1 MVMSIGRR
9 IWLLLTLIAGLAAS
23 CEGRQLAV
31 IVDKTNTTGG
41 LSAMDLTKVFKFDSH
56 KWPDG
61 RPVILVL
68 RDPSTPEMK
77 TAIEKLYHMQV
88 DQFKSLLAA
97 HASGVIMVRS
107 EDELLK
113 SVEAIP
119 GAVGL
124 VDVYSINSRV
134 NVLKVD
140 GKLPLEQGYFLK
152 GN

>member
-1 MVMSIGRR
+1 MRKV
-9 IWLLLTLIAGLAAS
+9 LITVLMAFALAGSCAA
-23 CEGRQLAV
+23 RQLAV
-31 IVDKTNTTGG
+31 IVDKTNNVGG
-41 LSAMDLTKVFKFDSH
+41 LSASDLAKVFKCDKI

-61 RPVILVL
+61 KSVVLVL
-68 RDPSTPEMK
+68 RDPSTPEMR
-77 TAIEKLYHMQV
+77 TATEKLYHMTPEEL
-88 DQFKSLLAA
+88 KALLTA
-97 HASGVIMVRS
+97 HRQSVLIVNS
-107 EDELLK
+107 EQELLK
-113 SVEAIP
+113 SVESIP

>member
-1 MVMSIGRR
+1 MPRR
-9 IWLLLTLIAGLAAS
+9 ILTIVLLAFCLAAS
-23 CEGRQLAV
+23 CAARQLAV
-31 IVDKTNTTGG
+31 IVDKTNKVGG
-41 LSAMDLTKVFKFDSH
+41 LSSSDLEKVFKCDRV

-61 RPVILVL
+61 KTVVLVL
-68 RDPSTPEMK
+68 RDPSAPEMR
-77 TAIEKLYHMQV
+77 TAVEKLYHM
-88 DQFKSLLAA
+88 KPEELKALIAA
-97 HASGVIMVRS
+97 HHATVLMVSS
-107 EDELLK
+107 EEELLK
-113 SVEAIP
+113 SVESIP

>member
-1 MVMSIGRR
+1 MSIGRR
-9 IWLLLTLIAGLAAS
+9 ISVLLLLIAGLAAS
-23 CEGRQLAV
+23 CEARQIAV
-31 IVDKTNTTGG
+31 IVDKTNNTGG

-97 HASGVIMVRS
+97 HASGVIIVRS

>member
-1 MVMSIGRR
+1 MPRR
-9 IWLLLTLIAGLAAS
+9 ILTVVLLAFVLAGSCAARQIA
-23 CEGRQLAV
+23 V
-31 IVDKTNTTGG
+31 VVDKTNNVGS
-41 LSAMDLTKVFKFDSH
+41 LSSSDLAKVFKCDKV

-61 RPVILVL
+61 KTVVLVL

-77 TAIEKLYHMQV
+77 TAIEKLYHMKPEELKAV
-88 DQFKSLLAA
+88 IAA
-97 HASGVIMVRS
+97 HHQTVLVVGS
-107 EDELLK
+107 EQELLK
-113 SVEAIP
+113 SVESIP

-140 GKLPLEQGYFLK
+140 GKLPLEPGYFLK

>member
-1 MVMSIGRR
+1 MSIGRR
-9 IWLLLTLIAGLAAS
+9 IWVLLLLIAGLAAS
-23 CEGRQLAV
+23 CEARQLAV
-31 IVDKTNTTGG
+31 IVDKTNNTGG
-41 LSAMDLTKVFKFDSH
+41 LSTTDLAKVFKFDSH

-88 DQFKSLLAA
+88 DEFKSLLAA
-97 HASGVIMVRS
+97 HASGVIIVRS

-124 VDVYSINSRV
+124 VD
-134 NVLKVD
+134 

>member
-1 MVMSIGRR
+1 MGIGRR
-9 IWLLLTLIAGLAAS
+9 ISVLLLLIAGLAAS
-23 CEGRQLAV
+23 CEARQLAV
-31 IVDKTNTTGG
+31 IVDKTNNTGG
-41 LSAMDLTKVFKFDSH
+41 LSTIDLTKVFKFDSH

-77 TAIEKLYHMQV
+77 TAIEKLYHMPV

-97 HASGVIMVRS
+97 HASGVIIVRS

-140 GKLPLEQGYFLK
+140 GKLPLEPGYFLK

>member
-1 MVMSIGRR
+1 M
-9 IWLLLTLIAGLAAS
+9 LLLTVCLGATCAA
-23 CEGRQLAV
+23 RQLAV
-31 IVDKTNTTGG
+31 IVDKTNNVGSMTA
-41 LSAMDLTKVFKFDSH
+41 SDLAKVFKCDKV

-61 RPVILVL
+61 KTVVLVL
-68 RDPSTPEMK
+68 RDPSAPEMR
-77 TAIEKLYHMQV
+77 TAIEKLYRMTPEEL
-88 DQFKSLLAA
+88 KALLAA
-97 HASGVIMVRS
+97 HHQTVLIVNS
-107 EDELLK
+107 EEELLK
-113 SVEAIP
+113 SVESIP

>member
-1 MVMSIGRR
+1 MPRR
-9 IWLLLTLIAGLAAS
+9 ILTIVLLAICLAGSCAA
-23 CEGRQLAV
+23 RQLAV
-31 IVDKTNTTGG
+31 IVDKTNKVGS
-41 LSAMDLTKVFKFDSH
+41 LSSSDLEKVFKCDTA

-61 RPVILVL
+61 KAVVLVL

-77 TAIEKLYHMQV
+77 TAIEKLYHMKPE
-88 DQFKSLLAA
+88 DLKALIASH
-97 HASGVIMVRS
+97 HATVLMVGS
-107 EDELLK
+107 EEELLK
-113 SVEAIP
+113 SVESIP